1 MVPWMAT
8 LVAQLQQYLARV
20 STRMLL
26 PPVLKRV
33 VIPSD
38 CNEENHNANC
48 VTAAMNTLANHTY
61 GALWSVVA

>member
-8 LVAQLQQYLARV
+8 LVVQLQQYLARV

-26 PPVLKRV
+26 PPMLKRV

-38 CNEENHNANC
+38 CNAKH
-48 VTAAMNTLANHTY
+48 
-61 GALWSVVA
+61 ALLQ